1 MLKPP
6 QAPPAQ
12 WTPMVLPYK
21 GIDRSVV
28 HALRP
33 PGTTDFMEN
42 CRITCPRTGRR
53 GLARRA
59 PFTKLW
65 TETVGDSTATAGLH
79 INHLAALPI
88 RGEGA
93 RTTAGR
99 YVTVTDDFVGLL
111 QRATTAY
118 CSDLNRRSA
127 SVNVGSD
134 PALLPNRDLV
144 GFRREY
150 HGGSPH
156 YVKSM
161 VQQRIQQTGLGGT
174 PDFDPLEDDMEGGL
188 VVSWIDSADGG
199 YPGVAVQSACV
210 NDVTVQ
216 MYAARTAT
224 AAENGAGT
232 IGEPQGY
239 GPFIRGS
246 GDLSQYIGAC
256 LLRTGANEVKLSI
269 VLVNGATRT
278 TLVQSEALAIP
289 APNDI
294 WGTAD
299 TQSNPDLFIRIFENG
314 GVIRAICQWPSA
326 GVGDADSPGDLGG
339 GGSSIDSEIGSGD
352 SGGTPGDGDETA
364 DNALT
369 CSTSNSTL
377 LGNNRVGMAALFT
390 SGGSGSADSC
400 ADRWYVRSITYTK
413 IVPPDSVVIGDC
425 DRNSPLPP
433 DTSYRYYVPEG
444 CIAVGLTT
452 GGTVQTANAAW
463 FVLDDDLTGRIHPYK
478 DQRWPVI
485 KGNTAASQSSFIQ
498 ISPSYGPDGV
508 SFSGR
513 PQVEVRGRY
522 DALTGLDSGSDT
534 EDIAGAMLRCYTDY
548 KSCILIEVMHG
559 ATTGS
564 ETDPYFGKA
573 HQDHY
578 TEIRFVGVAN
588 GARTVLET
596 YAVATQHMPPF
607 HAANWQRW
615 EDGGQ
620 STVAALVV
628 KWKVNGCTLRTFP
641 ALSTMTGW
649 AAYIAALNALSAG
662 AVTTYMNTSKLCGIS
677 FRGDDAPAPN
687 LNCWG
692 GRIVDNAAE
701 SAGTRTLG
709 EDTSVLMAFT
719 PGRVSVGSVSGG
731 TPRTLATGLLFN
743 AGVRSAFLGPILYV
757 TDGTDYYY
765 IDGTSTLIVGVP
777 RWSATTAGTI
787 PPGCRLICSWRGS
800 IVLAR
805 QDADTTT
812 YYISRVLDPFDWDYG
827 ADPFESAA
835 FAGTSSTQGQ
845 PAQPI
850 TALMN
855 GPDDILYFGC
865 VGQILAMVG
874 DPRTGGQLVVA
885 EPNIGVLGPDAW
897 CFDDKGNLYF
907 VSGSG
912 FYRIPR
918 GATGAQNVDQDRMG
932 ELLTDIDASAMQIHL
947 SFNPIERCVYIFRTT
962 VNTGT
967 ANRHIVYD
975 VEADA
980 FMEDR
985 YDGGDGSAPE
995 MNPFCAVVPLSSV
1008 PEERVIYTGGSDG
1021 WVRRLSV
1028 DSDNDERTA
1037 TTPGISS
1044 GVDIYA
1050 PDSQGVTEVM
1060 VEKLRLEGHTDSDT
1074 VAIRWFVANAQ
1085 NALAEQAV
1093 GAAVVSTTK
1102 ALAGYVTPISIRRTA
1117 AAQKLR
1123 ISQNTTGAWFL
1134 VERVAMSVSSRGRR
1148 R

>member
-1 MLKPP
+1 MPKAP

-33 PGTTDFMEN
+33 PGTTDFAEN
-42 CRITCPRTGRR
+42 VRLTCPRTGRR

-59 PFTKLW
+59 PLTKLW
-65 TETVGDSTATAGLH
+65 TEAVGDANTAGTH
-79 INHLAALPI
+79 INHLAALPV
-88 RGEGA
+88 RGEGS

-111 QRATTAY
+111 QRTTTAY
-118 CSDLNRRSA
+118 ASDLNRRSA
-127 SVNVGSD
+127 AVNVGSD

-156 YVKSM
+156 YVKSF
-161 VQQRIQQTGLGGT
+161 VQQRIQTTPLDGT
-174 PDFDPLEDDMEGGL
+174 PDLEALAPGVDGGL

-199 YPGVAVQSACV
+199 YPGVSVVPECV

-224 AAENGAGT
+224 DVNNGAGDV
-232 IGEPQGY
+232 GEPQGY
-239 GPFIRGS
+239 GPYIRGS

-256 LLRTGANEVKLSI
+256 LLRTGSNEVKLSI

-289 APNDI
+289 APNDA
-294 WGTAD
+294 WGDED
-299 TQSNPDLFIRIFENG
+299 TQGNPDLFIRIYENG

-339 GGSSIDSEIGSGD
+339 GSGRSIDSEIGGGG
-352 SGGTPGDGDETA
+352 GGTPGDGDETA
-364 DNALT
+364 DNSLT
-369 CSTSNSTL
+369 CSTSNTTL
-377 LGNNRVGMAALFT
+377 LGNKGVGMAALFT

-400 ADRWYVRSITYTK
+400 ADRWYIRSITYTK
-413 IVPPDSVVIGDC
+413 IVPPDVVVIGDC

-433 DTSYRYYVPEG
+433 DSSYRYYVPEG

-485 KGNTAASQSSFIQ
+485 KGNTAASRSSFVQ
-498 ISPSYGPDGV
+498 ISPTYGPDGV

-522 DALTGLDSGSDT
+522 DPLTGLDSSSDT
-534 EDIAGAMLRCYTDY
+534 EDICGAMLRCYTDY
-548 KSCILIEVMHG
+548 KSCILIEVFHT

-564 ETDPYFGKA
+564 ETDPYLGKA

-578 TEIRFVGVAN
+578 TTIRFVGVAN

-607 HAANWQRW
+607 HASHWQRW

-620 STVAALVV
+620 TLANLVV
-628 KWKVNGCTLRTFP
+628 KWKIAGRTYRTFP
-641 ALSTMTGW
+641 ALSAMSGW
-649 AAYIAALNALSAG
+649 ATYIAALDALSAG

-677 FRGDDAPAPN
+677 FWGDDAPNPPN

-701 SAGTRTLG
+701 TAGTRTLG
-709 EDTSVLMAFT
+709 EDTSILLAFT
-719 PGRVSVGSVSGG
+719 TGRVSVGSISGG

-765 IDGTSTLIVGVP
+765 IDGTATLIVGVP
-777 RWSATTAGTI
+777 RWTALTAGTI

-805 QDADTTT
+805 SDADTTS
-812 YYISRVLDPFDWDYG
+812 YFISRLLDPFDWDYG
-827 ADPFESAA
+827 ADPFETAA
-835 FAGTSSTQGQ
+835 FAGNSSAQGQ

-850 TALMN
+850 TALMP
-855 GPDDILYFGC
+855 GPDDILFIGC
-865 VGQILAMVG
+865 AGQILAMQG

-912 FYRIPR
+912 LYRIPR
-918 GATGAQNVDQDRMG
+918 GSVGAQNVDQDRMG
-932 ELLTDIDASAMQIHL
+932 ELLTDIDSSAMQIIL
-947 SFNPIERCVYIFRTT
+947 KFSPIERCIYIYRTT
-962 VNTGT
+962 VVTAT

-980 FMEDR
+980 FFEDR

-995 MNPFCAVVPLSSV
+995 MNPFSAVVPISSV
-1008 PEERVIYTGGSDG
+1008 PEERTIYTGGSDG
-1021 WVRRLSV
+1021 WVRRYVV
-1028 DSDNDERTA
+1028 DSDNDERTS
-1037 TTPGISS
+1037 TTAGISS

-1050 PDSQGVTEVM
+1050 PDSSGVTEVM
-1060 VEKLRLEGHTDSDT
+1060 VEKLRLEGYTNSGT
-1074 VAIRWFVANAQ
+1074 VALRWFVANAQ
-1085 NALAEQAV
+1085 NALAEQVV
-1093 GAAVVSTTK
+1093 GDAVVSTTQ
-1102 ALAGYVTPISIRRTA
+1102 ALAGYCTPLSIRRTA

-1123 ISQNTTGAWFL
+1123 ITQNTSGGWFL
-1134 VERVAMSVSSRGRR
+1134 VERIAMSVSSRGRR